1 MVVDVALPQAAQT
14 TKRANH
20 AYAAIDCQYFPEI
33 CDNEAVGNSPLFKL
47 YSRGRMIGFYDEDT
61 TAADLKK
68 FVETAPV
75 HQEVAPHTPPSQCL
89 LSDKGH

>member
-75 HQEVAPHTPPSQCL
+75 HQQVAPHTPPSQCL